1 MKVYCVKYDAFAG
14 KWIYNGYRS
23 AWKELGYDLADSDFP
38 NNKDISEEFIIMTT
52 DSAIN
57 NNEQIDIISKSNK
70 TFLFVQ
76 PNSFPEPWGHHP
88 NFVSH
93 TSDQII
99 SSLNKLDNVY
109 YWTFA
114 DVNDTFYHKW
124 NKKVHTIPLAF
135 DSINYVPF
143 KEEKYNKFDISFVGG
158 WANNGFDEKRK
169 IIINT
174 FSKFMNTDMKCG
186 FFVNKNLSHEQEC
199 QLLANSKI
207 TLNIHDAYQRILGL
221 DTNERT
227 FKSLGL
233 NGLLVSDKIKQLNDL
248 FPDVPTSLEPDEL
261 VLYTKKLLSLTDKET
276 EVIKEENKHDILTN
290 HCYVN
295 RIQKLMNL

>member
-38 NNKDISEEFIIMTT
+38 NNKDLSEEFIIMTT

-76 PNSFPEPWGHHP
+76 PNSFPEPWGRHP

-124 NKKVHTIPLAF
+124 NKEVHTIPLAF

-221 DTNERT
+221 DSNERT
-227 FKSLGL
+227 F
-233 NGLLVSDKIKQLNDL
+233 N
-248 FPDVPTSLEPDEL
+248 
-261 VLYTKKLLSLTDKET
+261 
-276 EVIKEENKHDILTN
+276 
-290 HCYVN
+290 
-295 RIQKLMNL
+295 